1 MPRSAAGAAAYMGA
15 PETQVDE
22 VLLDLM
28 MAFLKDQNDPSI
40 KDKLQALQQVLGAKR
55 GLCMSSYLQTTVWML
70 RDQRA

>member
-1 MPRSAAGAAAYMGA
+1 MGA
-15 PETQVDE
+15 PESQVDE

-28 MAFLKDQNDPSI
+28 MAFLNDQNDPSI

-55 GLCMSSYLQTTVWML
+55 GLCMCSHLQTTVWML

>member
-1 MPRSAAGAAAYMGA
+1 MARTAAHMGV

-40 KDKLQALQQVLGAKR
+40 KDKLQALQQVLGAER
-55 GLCMSSYLQTTVWML
+55 GLYMSSHLQTTVWML
-70 RDQRA
+70 RD